1 VQTNYRFAGM
11 EWDSETELYH
21 TWFRQYDTKQ
31 ARWLSVDPIPG
42 TEDNPQSQNR

>member
-1 VQTNYRFAGM
+1 M

-31 ARWLSVDPIPG
+31 GRWLSADPIPG
-42 TEDNPQSQNR
+42 SEDNPQSQNR